1 MNKTN
6 CRQNPW
12 ADHYTRQARKEHYAA
27 RSVYKLQ
34 EIQKKYRILSKGAR
48 VLDLGCAPGSWLQF
62 AAQQT
67 GPGGRV
73 VGIDLTPVTITLPDQ
88 VTVITG
94 DVADLEGH
102 LAELGQTRFDV
113 VLSDMAPATTG
124 NRHVD
129 QARSLGLCEAALYWA
144 ERTLVPGGHFVC
156 KIFQSGDTQAFA
168 EAVRS
173 RFLRQAALRPK
184 STRKASREV
193 FIIGL
198 DRRHDQITDDEK

>member
-1 MNKTN
+1 MKRTGRKKNT
-6 CRQNPW
+6 W
-12 ADHYTRQARKEHYAA
+12 ADHYTRQARKENFAA

-34 EIQKKYRILSKGAR
+34 EIQKKYRILSHGAR
-48 VLDLGCAPGSWLQF
+48 ILDLGCAPGSWLQF
-62 AAQQT
+62 AAQQA

-73 VGIDLTPVTITLPDQ
+73 VGIDLTPVTISLPDQ
-88 VTVITG
+88 VAVITG
-94 DVADLEGH
+94 DVADLESH
-102 LAELGQTRFDV
+102 LTELGQTRFDA

-129 QARSLGLCEAALYWA
+129 QARSLGLCEAALYIA
-144 ERTLVPGGHFVC
+144 ERTLVPGGNFVC
-156 KIFQSGDTQAFA
+156 KMFQSGDTQAFA

-173 RFLRQAALRPK
+173 RFQRQAALRPK

-198 DRRHDQITDDEK
+198 GRRGDRMTDDG

>member
-1 MNKTN
+1 MKQTSRKKNT
-6 CRQNPW
+6 W
-12 ADHYTRQARKEHYAA
+12 ADHYTRQARKDNFAA

-34 EIQKKYRILSKGAR
+34 EIQKKYRILSRRAR

-62 AAQQT
+62 AARQV
-67 GPGGRV
+67 GCGGRV
-73 VGIDLTPVTITLPDQ
+73 IGIDLTPVTIQLPEC

-102 LAELGQTRFDV
+102 LAALGQTRFDA

-129 QARSLGLCEAALYWA
+129 EARSLGLCEAALDIA
-144 ERTLVPGGHFVC
+144 EKHLVPGGHFVC
-156 KIFQSGDTQAFA
+156 KIFQGGDTKAFT

-173 RFLRQAALRPK
+173 QFQRQTALRPK

-193 FIIGL
+193 FVIGL
-198 DRRHDQITDDEK
+198 QKR

>member
-1 MNKTN
+1 MKRTN
-6 CRQNPW
+6 RKKNPW
-12 ADHYTRQARKEHYAA
+12 ADHYTRQAQKENFAA

-34 EIQKKYRILSKGAR
+34 EIQKKVRILERGAR

-62 AAQQT
+62 AAQT
-67 GPGGRV
+67 IGPNGRI
-73 VGIDLTPVTITLPDQ
+73 VGIDLAPVTIELPDQ

-102 LAELGQTRFDV
+102 LAKLGQTRFDV

-129 QARSLGLCEAALYWA
+129 EARSMGLCEAALDIA
-144 ERTLVPGGHFVC
+144 EKTLVPGGNFVC
-156 KIFQSGDTQAFA
+156 KIFQGSDFKTFTD
-168 EAVRS
+168 AVKR
-173 RFLRQAALRPK
+173 RFDRQAAFRPQ

-193 FIIGL
+193 FVIGL
-198 DRRHDQITDDEK
+198 GKK

>member
-1 MNKTN
+1 MKQTSRKKNT
-6 CRQNPW
+6 W
-12 ADHYTRQARKEHYAA
+12 ADHYTRQAKKENFAA

-34 EIQKKYRILSKGAR
+34 EIQKKYAILSRGAR

-62 AAQQT
+62 AARQV

-73 VGIDLTPVTITLPDQ
+73 VGIDLTPVTIQLPET

-102 LAELGQTRFDV
+102 LAELGQTRFDA

-129 QARSLGLCEAALYWA
+129 QARSLGLCEAALYIA
-144 ERTLVPGGHFVC
+144 ERTLAPGGHFVC
-156 KIFQSGDTQAFA
+156 KIFQGGDTKAFT
-168 EAVRS
+168 EAVKS
-173 RFLRQAALRPK
+173 RFQRQAALRPK

-198 DRRHDQITDDEK
+198 QKR

>member
-1 MNKTN
+1 MKRTNRNK
-6 CRQNPW
+6 NPW
-12 ADHYTRQARKEHYAA
+12 ADHYTRQAQKDNFAA

-34 EIQKKYRILSKGAR
+34 EIQKKYRILKRGTR

-62 AAQQT
+62 AAQT
-67 GPGGRV
+67 AGPDGRL
-73 VGIDLTPVTITLPDQ
+73 VGIDLTPVTIVLPDH

-102 LAELGQTRFDV
+102 LTQLEQTRFDT

-129 QARSLGLCEAALYWA
+129 EARSMGLCEAALDIA
-144 ERTLVPGGHFVC
+144 EKTLVPSGGFVC
-156 KIFQSGDTQAFA
+156 KIFQGSDFKAFTD
-168 EAVRS
+168 AVKS
-173 RFLRQAALRPK
+173 RFDRQAAFRPQ

-193 FIIGL
+193 YVIGL
-198 DRRHDQITDDEK
+198 GKR

>member
-1 MNKTN
+1 MKQTN
-6 CRQNPW
+6 RKKNTW
-12 ADHYTRQARKEHYAA
+12 ADHYTRQAKKENFAA

-34 EIQKKYRILSKGAR
+34 EIQKKYRILNRGAR

-62 AAQQT
+62 AARQV

-73 VGIDLTPVTITLPDQ
+73 IGIDLTPVTVQLPET
-88 VTVITG
+88 VTVLTG

-102 LAELGQTRFDV
+102 LAELGQTRFDA

-129 QARSLGLCEAALYWA
+129 EARSLGLCEMALYIA
-144 ERTLVPGGHFVC
+144 EKCLVPGGHFVC
-156 KIFQSGDTQAFA
+156 KIFQGGDTKAFT

-173 RFLRQAALRPK
+173 RFERQTAMRPK

-193 FIIGL
+193 FVIGL
-198 DRRHDQITDDEK
+198 QKR